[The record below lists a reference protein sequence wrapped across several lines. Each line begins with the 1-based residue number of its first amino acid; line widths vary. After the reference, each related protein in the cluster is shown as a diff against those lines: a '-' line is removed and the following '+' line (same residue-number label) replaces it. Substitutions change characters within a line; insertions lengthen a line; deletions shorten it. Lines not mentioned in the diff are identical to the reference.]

1 MFPSK
6 KEMYENR
13 IDTYVLN
20 LENITGGY
28 GIVHCMTAAMEVI
41 KMARS
46 FLTLKDVDSEEFI
59 GMVNRALYYKSMI
72 GTKKAVVPILKGK
85 YAGLLFEKPSTR
97 TRTSFE
103 VASERMGAHTLYL
116 SSDQI
121 HLSGGEPVKDVA
133 RMLGGWLDILVAR
146 VFAQST
152 LTELAKYSGLPVI
165 NALSDSEHPTQMI
178 SDFLT
183 IMEKKNSFRGL
194 KMTFIGDGTNNIT
207 NSLMMACS
215 MTGINLTI
223 ATPDGYQPDA
233 SYRSAA
239 EKIAAKQGSTIT
251 VTHDVSGGAK
261 GSDILYTDVWV
272 SMGEEAQR
280 QQRIKDFHGFQINSD
295 VLKLAEPDAI
305 VMHCLPAERGLE
317 ITDDVIEG
325 KQSVAWQQGVNKIY
339 GAASSIE
346 WAMRD

>member
-28 GIVHCMTAAMEVI
+28 GIVHCMTATMEVI

-103 VASERMGAHTLYL
+103 VASERMGAHALYL

-133 RMLGGWLDILVAR
+133 MVDIR
-146 VFAQST
+146 
-152 LTELAKYSGLPVI
+152 LAP
-165 NALSDSEHPTQMI
+165 
-178 SDFLT
+178 
-183 IMEKKNSFRGL
+183 
-194 KMTFIGDGTNNIT
+194 
-207 NSLMMACS
+207 
-215 MTGINLTI
+215 
-223 ATPDGYQPDA
+223 
-233 SYRSAA
+233 
-239 EKIAAKQGSTIT
+239 AAKI
-251 VTHDVSGGAK
+251 K
-261 GSDILYTDVWV
+261 G
-272 SMGEEAQR
+272 M
-280 QQRIKDFHGFQINSD
+280 
-295 VLKLAEPDAI
+295 P
-305 VMHCLPAERGLE
+305 
-317 ITDDVIEG
+317 
-325 KQSVAWQQGVNKIY
+325 
-339 GAASSIE
+339 
-346 WAMRD
+346 